1 MKIDVLLKLG
11 YKRKRRAVDQVREF
25 ATVIGPE
32 SIFTGDFTG
41 KDNYVVY
48 GQVKGDCE
56 LVGTLVLGET
66 GNWKGNIS
74 AANVVIAGQ
83 ILGDVSAHA
92 KLELA
97 STARITGNISS
108 PVIAIAEGAV
118 YDGKVRMGRDTRL
131 THFNERRVN

>member
-1 MKIDVLLKLG
+1 MLLKLG
-11 YKRKRRAVDQVREF
+11 YKRKRRTVDQVREF

-32 SIFTGDFTG
+32 SIFTGSFTG

-56 LVGTLVLGET
+56 LEGTLVLGET
-66 GNWKGNIS
+66 GRWNGNIS
-74 AANVVIAGQ
+74 AAYVVIAGQ
-83 ILGDVSAHA
+83 VIGDVGAST

-97 STARITGNISS
+97 PTARITGNISS
-108 PVIAIAEGAV
+108 SVIAIAEGAV

-131 THFNERRVN
+131 THFNERRVT